1 MKNILFIFFV
11 VLSVPLLKAQDMET
25 VDATVSLY
33 PKTFASADVLADFI
47 KRDFKTQKEQLR
59 AGYSWLIHNVSYE
72 PKEFYDHKFQYRILE
87 ERNQKA
93 AASRELI
100 IERTVTAGLAVCEG
114 YALTLE
120 RLCERL
126 GINAYV
132 VRGDTKTTIEDI
144 ERSFKKNH
152 MWMVAII
159 DNKPVLCDPTWGA
172 GRYNGA
178 FIKDP
183 SYFFFNTKPSLF
195 LNTHCPEVF
204 SDAYVMKSVSREA
217 FAKRPLLIKKDLLP
231 QEVSPKNGTLSGKQL
246 SKGITFRLTL
256 ESAEALSYTL
266 GNNQKVAVNAV
277 MKDGKVTFEV
287 SSKTKVDALVIY
299 QNDQPIIGY
308 KIKR

>member
-1 MKNILFIFFV
+1 MKNYLILLCFLLFGSF
-11 VLSVPLLKAQDMET
+11 LKAQDMET

-33 PKTFASADVLADFI
+33 PKTFESADVLADFI

-72 PKEFYDHKFQYRILE
+72 PKEYYDHKFQYRILE

-132 VRGDTKTTIEDI
+132 VRGDTKTQIEDI
-144 ERSFKKNH
+144 ERPFKKNH
-152 MWMVAII
+152 MWLVAII
-159 DNKPVLCDPTWGA
+159 DNKAVLTDPTWGA
-172 GRYNGA
+172 GRYNGT

-183 SYFFFNTKPSLF
+183 SYFFFNTRPRLF

-217 FAKRPLLIKKDLLP
+217 FSNRPLLIKKSLLP
-231 QEVSPKNGTLSGKQL
+231 EQVSPKNGTLSGKKL
-246 SKGITFRLTL
+246 SKGMPFSLQLATADNLT
-256 ESAEALSYTL
+256 YIL
-266 GNNQKVAVNAV
+266 GNEQAVALKAT
-277 MKDGKVTFEV
+277 KTDGKVNFDIKA
-287 SSKTKVDALVIY
+287 KTKASALVIY
-299 QNDQPIIGY
+299 QDNKPIVGY